1 MCIEA
6 SSSEGASLKAVP
18 VLNAMYELLQIHKRN
33 MCALEE
39 MEKEQLKK
47 LSTLE
52 HIQISNSRLKASM
65 YGTSVN
71 FTFYMCIHRFEM
83 TCNYSQSV
91 TTCSW
96 LKLFCF
102 CIWHCLAVDPFV
114 SFATVSYSENVWG
127 EIIEFI
133 FCNGF
138 LRHGEHGSVS
148 ELASLCQVRVIS
160 WWTERQSQN

>member
-1 MCIEA
+1 MLGLSMCIEA

-65 YGTSVN
+65 YGTSIN
-71 FTFYMCIHRFEM
+71 LTFYMCIHRFEM
-83 TCNYSQSV
+83 TCNYSQSQR
-91 TTCSW
+91 
-96 LKLFCF
+96 
-102 CIWHCLAVDPFV
+102 VDGLNFFAFAFDIV
-114 SFATVSYSENVWG
+114 SS
-127 EIIEFI
+127 
-133 FCNGF
+133 C
-138 LRHGEHGSVS
+138 
-148 ELASLCQVRVIS
+148 
-160 WWTERQSQN
+160 